1 MEKQDFIRA
10 LRTLGRTVAYYP
22 VFSKIFENSNC
33 GVFISQMLYW
43 EGKQDDEEGWIR
55 KPLNEIE
62 EELHFTRY
70 EMETIRKR
78 LKEAKVLE
86 ECRMGMPAKLHFK
99 FDWSRVNDL
108 INDYHIKI
116 QNKTLVPEVKADKQP
131 TIVYRMKEYFL
142 EKLTEYVK
150 GAEYSWMEKDW
161 GSMKNLRDLF
171 EKRVIEKKKNANAD
185 LTVFEATDD
194 EIFNLYKT
202 FIDMLPEWHR
212 TNRYTP
218 AYLYSDFNA
227 IQQQVITET
236 KKKLTNGNNSK
247 TADFSKAAAEAAS
260 NV

>member
-1 MEKQDFIRA
+1 MEKQDFIKA

-43 EGKQDDEEGWIR
+43 DGKQHDEDGWIR
-55 KPLNEIE
+55 KPLTEIE

-86 ECRMGMPAKLHFK
+86 ECRMGMPAKLHFR
-99 FDWSRVNDL
+99 FDWARVNEL
-108 INDYHIKI
+108 ITQYHTRILTPVE
-116 QNKTLVPEVKADKQP
+116 QPQQQEKQP
-131 TIVYRMKEYFL
+131 NLVYRMKEYFL

-150 GAEYSWMEKDW
+150 GAEYSWMDKDW

-171 EKRVIEKKKNANAD
+171 EKRGIAKKKAAKPGLD
-185 LTVFEATDD
+185 SYEILDD
-194 EIFNLYKT
+194 EIFELFKS
-202 FIDMLPEWHR
+202 FIDMLPEWYR
-212 TNRYTP
+212 QNRYTP

-227 IQQQVITET
+227 IQQQVITDSQ
-236 KKKLTNGNNSK
+236 KKLTNGNTRK
-247 TADFSKAAAEAAS
+247 TADFAKAAAEAAS
-260 NV
+260 NI